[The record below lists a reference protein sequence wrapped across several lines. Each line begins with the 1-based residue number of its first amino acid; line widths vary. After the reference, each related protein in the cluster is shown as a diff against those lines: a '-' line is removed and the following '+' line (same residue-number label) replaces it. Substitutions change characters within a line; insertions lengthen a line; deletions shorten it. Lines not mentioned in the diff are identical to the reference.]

1 MEMITNIGK
10 NIKQD
15 LKPVINGKYGLV
27 SNPLKHFF
35 GMYMLGLSTM
45 LLGSVIL
52 GAVSKELND
61 D

>member
-15 LKPVINGKYGLV
+15 LKPVFKGKYGLL
-27 SNPLKHFF
+27 SSPMKHIA
-35 GMYMLGLSTM
+35 GMYVLGLSTM

-61 D
+61 